1 MPENRTLERKIRA
14 LEINGN
20 IPAWGKIAAP
30 KWYGYNIPYTN
41 DLMVFRRVMKFEA
54 SKRL

>member
-20 IPAWGKIAAP
+20 IPTWGKITAP